1 MKDRITLS
9 LDSELIQKI
18 RMLSLE
24 EYGKSRYMG
33 ETVTKLLTEA
43 LENRSAEHVL
53 IKGPDGKFII
63 EEQ

>member
-43 LENRSAEHVL
+43 LENRNV
-53 IKGPDGKFII
+53 KDQI
-63 EEQ
+63 EE